1 MKEHKRW
8 QSSWITWIGSFVSI
22 VLLVVSVVMALQAGE
37 VDARGRGS
45 TTPPPSG
52 DQTIYLKKEHSWTT
66 VDCDDDNSRIWWHF
80 VITGVTDPEGN
91 DSNRLPPAPRTI
103 TVVFSEAGLQV
114 VPLAR
119 VTGNA
124 AQYEV
129 YTDSPETLEN
139 AWTTIRSDWR
149 GNFNLSLPDN
159 PCIQGTVT
167 PTEETT
173 VTPTEE
179 TTVTPTEET
188 TVTPTEETTVT
199 PTEETTVT
207 TTEETTVTPTEET
220 TVTPTAVTT
229 PVGTPEPTPT
239 ATPSTPT
246 LTPPATP
253 PRTPPA
259 TPPSTPVSE
268 AAGATATPTPV
279 SEALPAT
286 ATPPTTPAALPQVLP
301 KTGSGTGDGLLIG
314 LLTVLGVMF
323 VAIGTTLELRRRSAT
338 R

>member
-173 VTPTEE
+173 VTPT
-179 TTVTPTEET
+179 
-188 TVTPTEETTVT
+188 
-199 PTEETTVT
+199 
-207 TTEETTVTPTEET
+207 
-220 TVTPTAVTT
+220 AVTT

>member
-188 TVTPTEETTVT
+188 TVTPT
-199 PTEETTVT
+199 
-207 TTEETTVTPTEET
+207 
-220 TVTPTAVTT
+220 AVTT